1 MGHLFLDH
9 RAPFNEAVQ
18 SLLHQLRPAVQQL
31 VVAEISLFRG
41 RNTWPLFSLWL
52 SSKVTAAWSRWSLSA
67 ASPMPM
73 AIPSVTENSTPH
85 ASPERR

>member
-31 VVAEISLFRG
+31 GRGGDQLVPGQEHVAVVFIVAQLKGHRRLE
-41 RNTWPLFSLWL
+41 PLVAVRSQPHAHGDP
-52 SSKVTAAWSRWSLSA
+52 VG
-67 ASPMPM
+67 
-73 AIPSVTENSTPH
+73 TENSTPH